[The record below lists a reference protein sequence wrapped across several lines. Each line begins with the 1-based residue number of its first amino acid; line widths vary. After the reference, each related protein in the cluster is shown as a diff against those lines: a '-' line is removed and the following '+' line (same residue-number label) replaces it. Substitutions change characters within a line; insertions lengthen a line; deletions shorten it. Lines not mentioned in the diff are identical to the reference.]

1 MKNDHPII
9 AALIA
14 HIVAE
19 LTTVDVEAAYR
30 TFLDDAHPEV
40 EVAGLTF
47 SPSRIVEEMDPTA
60 FRCGCADFSDSEPWT
75 EIAGDYY
82 RDDELDT
89 AKAEFLAERE
99 GELRELEGQLKVG
112 ADEDPVDESS
122 QADIEREIAAKQAEI
137 DALEAHSF

>member
-1 MKNDHPII
+1 MKTEPHPII

-14 HIVAE
+14 HITAE
-19 LTTVDVEAAYR
+19 LTPVDVEAAYR
-30 TFLDDAHPEV
+30 ASLDDAYPEV

-47 SPSRIVEEMDPTA
+47 SPSRIIEELDPTA

-82 RDDELDT
+82 RDDELDE
-89 AKAEFLAERE
+89 AKAAFVEERE
-99 GELRELEGQLKVG
+99 GELRELERQEG
-112 ADEDPVDESS
+112 AIDFGDKD
-122 QADIEREIAAKQAEI
+122 AARDIASDILAKQAEI